1 MVKKNKS
8 QIEAFNPLR
17 FFALFVLMAAAT
29 IWVPHTLPF
38 FFDKFNWQMIWL
50 VLFLPL
56 AVLGLFYGDSV
67 GYAFAGLARK
77 WFGRKR
83 TWLGFVMLLLVQAGC
98 EALCIGHETCLA
110 GYPFSLCLNDNCAL
124 VELPTAI
131 LIYSIVMTLLFLPAY
146 WAAFK
151 YVLANKKI
159 TH

>member
-50 VLFLPL
+50 VLFLPI
-56 AVLGLFYGDSV
+56 AVLGLFYGDGV
-67 GYAFAGLARK
+67 GYAFAGLAHK
-77 WFGRKR
+77 WFGRKGV
-83 TWLGFVMLLLVQAGC
+83 WFGFVMLLLVQSGC
-98 EALCIGHETCLA
+98 EALCIGHEMCLA
-110 GYPFSLCLNDNCAL
+110 GYPFNLCLNDNCAL
-124 VELPTAI
+124 IELPTAI
-131 LIYSIVMTLLFLPAY
+131 LIYSIVTTLLFLPAY

-151 YVLANKKI
+151 YVLANKK
-159 TH
+159 